1 VAITTFHDAAD
12 TNFEVVQLIRPD
24 GTPATDPREAVS
36 LTDAELRRLYE
47 DMVVTR
53 TLDQEFI
60 NLQRQGQ
67 LALYPSCRGQ
77 EAAQVGAGFA
87 MSATDWMFPQY
98 RELGVWVTR
107 GVDPAGI
114 GVMWRGSWHGGGDLL
129 EHGSAMISIP
139 IGTHALHAVGYA
151 LGAKLDHDPT
161 VAIAFIG
168 DGATSEG
175 DVHEAMNFAGVLDV
189 PCVFF
194 VQNNQWAISV
204 PLEHQTKAPTLAH
217 KAIGYGMPGVRCD
230 GNDVLASYAVVRD
243 AVERARRGGGPTLVE
258 AITYRMEAH
267 TTSDDPTRYQPP
279 AELAEWAGK
288 DPIARYGVFLAGLGL
303 WDDEL
308 QERSTRRGAE
318 AAQHLRDAVYDAPDG
333 PAVEVFDHV
342 FHELTPALREQREQ
356 FVAERG
362 EAPER

>member
-24 GTPATDPREAVS
+24 GTPTTDAREAVS
-36 LTDAELRRLYE
+36 LSDTELRLLYE

-67 LALYPSCRGQ
+67 LGLYPSCRGQ

-87 MSATDWMFPQY
+87 LRATDWMFPQY

-129 EHGSAMISIP
+129 EHRSAPISIP

-151 LGAKLDHDPT
+151 LGAKLDHDSA

-175 DVHEAMNFAGVLDV
+175 DVHEAMNFAAVLDA
-189 PCVFF
+189 PCVFL

-279 AELAEWAGK
+279 AELADWASK
-288 DPIARYGVFLAGLGL
+288 DPIQRYRVFLDGLGL

-308 QERSTRRGAE
+308 QEHSSRRGAD

-342 FHELTPALREQREQ
+342 FDELTPALREQREQ